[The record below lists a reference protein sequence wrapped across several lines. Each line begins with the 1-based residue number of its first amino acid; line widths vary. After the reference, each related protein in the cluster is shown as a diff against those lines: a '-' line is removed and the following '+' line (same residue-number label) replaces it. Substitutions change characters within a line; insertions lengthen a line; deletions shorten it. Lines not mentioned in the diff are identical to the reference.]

1 MHEPTTG
8 RSLARRGP
16 DGPDRAEGPHRT
28 AKHGDDP
35 VSTVYIVDDNPEF
48 RESTRFWLS
57 ACGFEVQAW
66 GDPREAV
73 AALARRDRSERCCLM
88 LDVRMPELSGLDV
101 HDRLA
106 ACGALLPVIYMS
118 GHADVPLAVQ
128 AMRKGAVTL
137 LEKPFDDEALEAA
150 LDAAFASIGDVAR
163 AAAAAAAQ
171 EPVAPSGERAFD
183 EAADEAADEAQR
195 RFRSREASLTPRERE
210 VLGHVVQGIYNKNI
224 ADRIGLSIKTV
235 ELYRARGMA
244 KMKARSVAEL
254 TRMMVSGRA

>member
-1 MHEPTTG
+1 M
-8 RSLARRGP
+8 
-16 DGPDRAEGPHRT
+16 
-28 AKHGDDP
+28 
-35 VSTVYIVDDNPEF
+35 STVYIVDDNPEF

-57 ACGFEVQAW
+57 ACGFDVQAW

-73 AALARRDRSERCCLM
+73 EALARRDRSERCCLM

-106 ACGALLPVIYMS
+106 ACGATLPVIYMS

-137 LEKPFDDEALEAA
+137 LEKPFDDETLEAA

-163 AAAAAAAQ
+163 AAAAGASAPAAVADVAAVAREAHHAVADP
-171 EPVAPSGERAFD
+171 EP
-183 EAADEAADEAQR
+183 DEAQR
-195 RFRSREASLTPRERE
+195 RFRQREASLTPRERE
-210 VLGHVVQGIYNKNI
+210 VLGHVVQGTYNKNI

-254 TRMMVSGRA
+254 TRMMVSERA

>member
-1 MHEPTTG
+1 MT
-8 RSLARRGP
+8 
-16 DGPDRAEGPHRT
+16 
-28 AKHGDDP
+28 
-35 VSTVYIVDDNPEF
+35 TVYIVDDNPEF
-48 RESTRFWLS
+48 RESTRFWLTG
-57 ACGFEVQAW
+57 CGFEVQAW

-73 AALARRDRSERCCLM
+73 DALSRRDRSERCCLM
-88 LDVRMPELSGLDV
+88 LDVRMPEMSGLDV

-106 ACGALLPVIYMS
+106 ACGAMLPVIYMS

-137 LEKPFDDEALEAA
+137 LEKPFDDETLEAA
-150 LDAAFASIGDVAR
+150 LEAAFASIGDVAR
-163 AAAAAAAQ
+163 AAAERTAAQ
-171 EPVAPSGERAFD
+171 ATDPRLDDEDPEAGEAR
-183 EAADEAADEAQR
+183 R

-210 VLGHVVQGIYNKNI
+210 VLGHVVQGTYNKNI

-254 TRMMVSGRA
+254 TRMMVSQRA

>member
-1 MHEPTTG
+1 MT
-8 RSLARRGP
+8 
-16 DGPDRAEGPHRT
+16 
-28 AKHGDDP
+28 
-35 VSTVYIVDDNPEF
+35 TVYIVDDNPEF
-48 RESTRFWLS
+48 RESTRFWL
-57 ACGFEVQAW
+57 AGCGFEVQAW

-73 AALARRDRSERCCLM
+73 EALARRDRGERCCLM

-101 HDRLA
+101 HDRLN
-106 ACGALLPVIYMS
+106 ACGAALPVIYMS

-150 LDAAFASIGDVAR
+150 LEAAFASIGGVAR
-163 AAAAAAAQ
+163 AAAAAASVP
-171 EPVAPSGERAFD
+171 EPLPHAAAE
-183 EAADEAADEAQR
+183 EAEADEAQR
-195 RFRSREASLTPRERE
+195 RFNSREASLTPRERE

-254 TRMMVSGRA
+254 TRMMVSRRA